1 MKTKE
6 NMKKLIFIIVM
17 LLLQSTIYSFDNN
30 FFYYYPYGWN
40 LNDNENTS
48 KLISDQVERITIQ
61 QGEYI
66 RFNFEDYM
74 ITQKKYGY
82 KLVLNGFEFYIHTS
96 NIISNNYLFI
106 DLFTFTP
113 MIFFIPKNYEFE
125 EDEFLLINNEKLTI
139 NSIERETYAISVY
152 FQSKIVTPN
161 GNVIWENLI
170 RNNDILG
177 EINNLVFKTEKEKML
192 PGEYVGYTE
201 GNFEINFI
209 STNDKVL
216 LPILIRINE

>member
-1 MKTKE
+1 M
-6 NMKKLIFIIVM
+6 
-17 LLLQSTIYSFDNN
+17 
-30 FFYYYPYGWN
+30 
-40 LNDNENTS
+40 
-48 KLISDQVERITIQ
+48 
-61 QGEYI
+61 
-66 RFNFEDYM
+66 
-74 ITQKKYGY
+74 
-82 KLVLNGFEFYIHTS
+82 
-96 NIISNNYLFI
+96 
-106 DLFTFTP
+106 
-113 MIFFIPKNYEFE
+113 
-125 EDEFLLINNEKLTI
+125 INNEKLTI

>member
-113 MIFFIPKNYEFE
+113 MIFL
-125 EDEFLLINNEKLTI
+125 FL
-139 NSIERETYAISVY
+139 
-152 FQSKIVTPN
+152 KIM
-161 GNVIWENLI
+161 NLK
-170 RNNDILG
+170 
-177 EINNLVFKTEKEKML
+177 KTS
-192 PGEYVGYTE
+192 
-201 GNFEINFI
+201 F
-209 STNDKVL
+209 S
-216 LPILIRINE
+216 